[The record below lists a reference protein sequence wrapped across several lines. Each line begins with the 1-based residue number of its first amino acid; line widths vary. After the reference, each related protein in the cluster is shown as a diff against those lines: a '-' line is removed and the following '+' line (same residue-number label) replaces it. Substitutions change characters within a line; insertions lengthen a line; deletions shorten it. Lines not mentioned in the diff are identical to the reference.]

1 MLIDST
7 KRHTI
12 QVRLTSSQQD
22 FILQQMD
29 GTTCRTLTEYVRHLI
44 QRKPVIQKI
53 RNQSIDDA
61 MAELLSLRK
70 ELSRLSLS
78 YGLARELAQAQIQSG
93 AFSSW
98 PEPAE
103 SAYGQF
109 LEKLEE
115 IKRILIQLSVHVG
128 FDPPSAKREVHTGL

>member
-1 MLIDST
+1 
-7 KRHTI
+7 
-12 QVRLTSSQQD
+12 
-22 FILQQMD
+22 
-29 GTTCRTLTEYVRHLI
+29 VRHLI

-128 FDPPSAKREVHTGL
+128 FDPPSSKREVHTGL